1 MFDELATQSA
11 DYQAPQITPPAF
23 NNRYQ
28 ELEDI
33 VAIVLDIQQRTYN
46 PIESVVAQYQGQ
58 LRLDSAEAYE
68 IVDHRLEPM
77 GYHAHFS
84 IDETTNLH
92 RIDIFRG
99 RFSPPPRPVWPN
111 VVLLFLTIL
120 STMSVGALLED
131 VPYEKLFSLES
142 LKGWPY
148 ALSVMLILG
157 AHELGHYFA
166 ARHHKVS
173 VTLPYFLPFP
183 PVLGFGF
190 GTFGAFIQLREPM
203 RNRKQLFDVGVAGP
217 LAGLIFAI
225 PILIAG
231 IATAEINHLPTTEDC
246 REDGIC
252 DYLLEGNSIVYAV
265 AKYVI
270 HGKWLPNDIEDMT
283 INQLSFAGWTGLFV
297 TGLNLLP
304 VGQLDG
310 GHILYTLVGRTARR
324 LYVPAMIVMG
334 LLALNNSSWLLWVML
349 LFFFGRIHAVP
360 MDDITPLDS
369 RRRTLGIIALV
380 VFFLIFTPSPFE
392 IISVR

>member
-1 MFDELATQSA
+1 
-11 DYQAPQITPPAF
+11 
-23 NNRYQ
+23 
-28 ELEDI
+28 
-33 VAIVLDIQQRTYN
+33 
-46 PIESVVAQYQGQ
+46 
-58 LRLDSAEAYE
+58 
-68 IVDHRLEPM
+68 
-77 GYHAHFS
+77 
-84 IDETTNLH
+84 
-92 RIDIFRG
+92 
-99 RFSPPPRPVWPN
+99 
-111 VVLLFLTIL
+111 
-120 STMSVGALLED
+120 
-131 VPYEKLFSLES
+131 
-142 LKGWPY
+142 
-148 ALSVMLILG
+148 
-157 AHELGHYFA
+157 
-166 ARHHKVS
+166 
-173 VTLPYFLPFP
+173 
-183 PVLGFGF
+183 
-190 GTFGAFIQLREPM
+190 
-203 RNRKQLFDVGVAGP
+203 
-217 LAGLIFAI
+217 LIFAI